1 MSHWVE
7 GRAVSVRHWHGGH
20 YSLRAEA
27 DIEPFQAGQFI
38 RLGLEIDG
46 EEVGRPYSLINAPA
60 ERPLEFY
67 FNVVPSGPL
76 SPRLAALAPG
86 DRLLVAPRANGFM
99 ILDEVPRADHLW
111 LIATGTGLG
120 PFLSILKPDTPWQR
134 FARVVLV
141 HAVRVAAD
149 LNYREAIDAVA
160 TRRGAQFSC
169 VPFVSREATDFA
181 LAGRVPAAIAD
192 GRLEARAGM
201 AIDTRSHL
209 MLCGNPDMVRDTT
222 EALVA
227 RGLKK
232 HRRRDPGHI
241 TVENYW

>member
-1 MSHWVE
+1 MSQWVE
-7 GRAVSVRHWHGGH
+7 GSVVSVRHWHGGH
-20 YSLRAEA
+20 YSLRADA
-27 DIEPFQAGQFI
+27 AIEPFQAGQFI
-38 RLGLEIDG
+38 KLGLEIDG
-46 EEVGRPYSLINAPA
+46 EVVGRPYSLINAPF

-86 DRLLVAPRANGFM
+86 ERLLLAQRANGFM
-99 ILDEVPRADHLW
+99 ILDEVPQGEHLW

-120 PFLSILKPDTPWQR
+120 PFLSILKTDPPWQR

-149 LNYREAIDAVA
+149 LNYREVIDAVA
-160 TRRGAQFSC
+160 AEHGGQFTF

-181 LAGRVPAAIAD
+181 LPGRVPAAIAD
-192 GRLEARAGM
+192 GRLESRAGV
-201 AIDTRSHL
+201 AIDARSQF

-222 EALVA
+222 EALLA

-232 HRRRDPGHI
+232 HRRRDPGHV